1 MNRSK
6 IYRVN
11 LDVYKRQIAIV
22 YTPEVAA
29 YELRLLKKFPHLKEA
44 GDPDTTNA
52 AAVSLYNL
60 DEYEIA
66 WILLPRGSGVGLLSH
81 EVVHIVDEIIRYFG
95 LEGTETRAYLVQH
108 IIEHIYN

>member
-11 LDVYKRQIAIV
+11 LDVYKRQLTIV
-22 YTPEVAA
+22 YTSDVAS
-29 YELRLLKKFPHLKEA
+29 YELKLLKKYPHLAEA
-44 GDPDTTNA
+44 GDPDTSS
-52 AAVSLYNL
+52 AVAVALYNL
-60 DEYEIA
+60 EEYDTA
-66 WILLPRGSGVGLLSH
+66 WILLPKGSGPALLAH